1 MKKFTDYPKV
11 SILEGTETFLVAQN
25 GAIKQCSIADIAAAA
40 PNSAGVYPDVPL
52 NRITIKRFSAQ
63 ASGTVVATDN
73 LEMMNRIFSLFFP
86 CLINRNSQIVA
97 YLNGE
102 DTTKTIDGLAATLD
116 DYSMPCMVRIGGY
129 YRKYEYDAVTNTKI
143 EKYSVLPVKGYKYI
157 RRRFFPMYAGE
168 VEAQGGK
175 KILTSNAGKW
185 STQSLNIQQFHEY
198 AKNMGDNFR
207 AIAIQDFNEYRKMFF
222 MWKRSYNSQAFY
234 GITGFDWNKWN
245 ATANTQSGKTSVAQP
260 YINGVTK
267 TIKGMEGQLAE
278 QTFTYKD
285 GSTIKYKPYK
295 FLWAEGFLAGPW
307 WIRCSGALKKDHK
320 WYVAKDINTC
330 VSWEATDD
338 NHKFICDA
346 CKEEGYIM
354 ENFEDTMFT
363 TQVGGS
369 DSKGLF
375 DYYWLNKTDVTS
387 NFVPVVAG
395 SALNGSNVGVSA
407 LSSDYAVSNSHTYY
421 GSALASDDPTDTTPD
436 GTVVV

>member
-1 MKKFTDYPKV
+1 MTQFTKYPKV
-11 SILEGTETFLVAQN
+11 SLLEGTETFLVAQN
-25 GAIKQCSIADIAAAA
+25 GAVKQCSIADIAAAA

-52 NRITIKRFSAQ
+52 NRITIKRFCAQ

-157 RRRFFPMYAGE
+157 RRRFFPMNAGG
-168 VEAQGGK
+168 VEEQGGK

-185 STQSLNIQQFHEY
+185 STQGLNIQQYHEY
-198 AKNMGDNFR
+198 AKNMGDYFR

-222 MWKRSYNSQAFY
+222 MWKRSYDCQKFY
-234 GITGFDWNKWN
+234 GITGFDWTKWS
-245 ATANTQSGKTSVAQP
+245 ATANTQSGKTSAAQP

-285 GSTIKYKPYK
+285 GSTVKFKPYK

-307 WIRCSGALKKDHK
+307 WIRCSGALKKNHK
-320 WYVAKDINTC
+320 WYAAKDINTC
-330 VSWEATDD
+330 VSWDATDD

-346 CKEEGYIM
+346 CQEEGYIM
-354 ENFEDTMFT
+354 ENFEDTMFP

-387 NFVPVVAG
+387 NLIPVVVG
-395 SALNGSNVGVSA
+395 SAHYGSVVGVSA
-407 LSSDYAVSNSHTYY
+407 LNSDIVVSYSDPTN